1 MRYFIKFRG
10 KLENCG
16 NFRKLKSFEDEH
28 AFVEQDVM
36 KYITNPLNAYLM
48 IKRATSDIQMI
59 AKRFPEASKQL
70 VERIKIFQPEQDD
83 LTGAVEGLLRAQFIY
98 KLKSSDFADGVI
110 DGIKTRKAMS
120 PHDLYVIGLEAF
132 KFSQEDYFTKEYL
145 HMAWNQIKQG
155 LDYDKEV
162 EEVVLLGK
170 LVTSYKRTGDYT
182 KALLFM
188 KELMEKGQI
197 MKELEPVVEALEK
210 SHKQFGDSRKQERNP
225 FSDNFV
231 KDGYYSEVKEDILY
245 SQVCRGN
252 VTKSPKELS
261 ELRCRYI
268 SNSPFSKL
276 APFKIEEANLEPY
289 LILFVDVLSE
299 YEMEFLKNASKPKV
313 ERAQT
318 LLDSMDWQKSSL
330 RVAQN
335 SWHYDTDH
343 ELIRKLSL
351 RIEVNF

>member
-1 MRYFIKFRG
+1 M
-10 KLENCG
+10 
-16 NFRKLKSFEDEH
+16 
-28 AFVEQDVM
+28 VEQDVM

-48 IKRATSDIQMI
+48 IKRATSDIQLI

-70 VERIKIFQPEQDD
+70 MEKIKIIQPEPDD

-98 KLKSSDFADGVI
+98 KLKSADFAKGVI
-110 DGIKTRKAMS
+110 DEIKTRKAMS

-145 HMAWNQIKQG
+145 HMAWDQVKQG
-155 LDYDKEV
+155 LDPDEEV
-162 EEVVLLGK
+162 EEVVLLGN

-182 KALLFM
+182 KALMFM
-188 KELMEKGQI
+188 KKLMKKGQI
-197 MKELEPVVEALEK
+197 MEELEPIVASLKK
-210 SHKQFGDSRKQERNP
+210 SHEQFGDSKKEERNP

-231 KDGYYSEVKEDILY
+231 KNGYYSEEKEEILY

-261 ELRCRYI
+261 KLHCRYI

-313 ERAQT
+313 ERAKT
-318 LLDSMDWQKSSL
+318 LTPSLEGQKSSL

-343 ELIRKLSL
+343 ELIRKLTL
-351 RIEVNF
+351 RIEVSFQCFV

>member
-1 MRYFIKFRG
+1 
-10 KLENCG
+10 
-16 NFRKLKSFEDEH
+16 
-28 AFVEQDVM
+28 M

-98 KLKSSDFADGVI
+98 KLKSSDFADGII

-120 PHDLYVIGLEAF
+120 PHDLFVIGLEAF
-132 KFSQEDYFTKEYL
+132 KFAQEDYFTKEYL
-145 HMAWNQIKQG
+145 HMAWEQVRQG
-155 LDYDKEV
+155 FDPDKEV

-170 LVTSYKRTGDYT
+170 LVTCYKRTGDYT

-197 MKELEPVVEALEK
+197 MKELEPIVEALEK
-210 SHKQFGDSRKQERNP
+210 SHEKFGDSRKQERDP

-231 KDGYYSEVKEDILY
+231 KDGYYSEHKEDILY

-252 VTKSPKELS
+252 ITKSPKELS
-261 ELRCRYI
+261 ELHCRYI
-268 SNSPFSKL
+268 SNSPFSRL

-313 ERAQT
+313 ERAKT
-318 LLDSMDWQKSSL
+318 LTPTMDWQKSSL

-343 ELIRKLSL
+343 ELIRKLSM
-351 RIEVNF
+351 RIEVSFQCFV